1 MANIVYENK
10 IVADSSADTFILKD
24 LPFAAAPMKI
34 VTDKKE
40 YVDNAYLDTE
50 AMVNELLKY
59 NGKSSSAC
67 PGIGDYLKAFE
78 GGKNVYCVTITSGLS
93 GSYNAAMVAKRDYEF
108 NNPGRKVHVID
119 SLSAGPELKLI
130 IEKLTE
136 LIKEG
141 KTFEIIAKEIEE
153 YKKHTGLVFMLES
166 MKNFA
171 NNGRVSPLV
180 AKAVGLLGI
189 RIVGKASDKGTLE
202 PLDKCRGEQKG
213 LQAIV
218 ERMKSLGHVGGKVK
232 ISHCFNE
239 KAALEL
245 KKMIENTFNSIVEIS
260 KTRGLCSFYA
270 EKGGLL
276 VGFEKQG
283 ANA

>member
-1 MANIVYENK
+1 MSIENIK
-10 IVADSSADTFILKD
+10 IVADSSADLLTLDGLSFSSAPLKIITAEKEFVDDAD
-24 LPFAAAPMKI
+24 LDVENMA
-34 VTDKKE
+34 D
-40 YVDNAYLDTE
+40 YLQ
-50 AMVNELLKY
+50 NY
-59 NGKSSSAC
+59 SGKSSTSC
-67 PGIGDYLKAFE
+67 PNTADWLDAFGDAKYVF
-78 GGKNVYCVTITSGLS
+78 CITITATLS
-93 GSYNAAMVAKRDYEF
+93 GSYNAACLAKQTYEETY
-108 NNPGRKVHVID
+108 PDRKVFVLN
-119 SLSAGPELKLI
+119 SLTTGPEMVLI
-130 IEKLTE
+130 LEKF
-136 LIKEG
+136 KECIING
-141 KTFEIIAKEIEE
+141 MSFENACKYAQE
-153 YKKHTGLVFMLES
+153 YSNKTGLLFMLES

-276 VGFEKQG
+276 VGFEKLG